1 MRHFIVPVDGS
12 DESWRGVDVAL
23 GLARRCS
30 ARVEI
35 VEVVLNS
42 DEVPDSEKQ
51 LKLSLQGHDTE
62 DVDVTAVA
70 IGMQADVATT
80 LCEKAREHPGSTV
93 VMTSRG
99 RGRSTVFVGSVAED
113 LLRKL
118 NDPVVVVG
126 PEATVNNYEGPIIV
140 TVDGSDT
147 SEAALPIAAA
157 WSIELRTQPWIV
169 EVVQPDVADGSEAD
183 RARYPQLL
191 AQRLTALSGHTVEHE
206 VLLDRN
212 PDSAIAAF
220 AEELNASLI
229 VSSTHGRTGMPR
241 FVAGSTAAGFV
252 RLAPCPVLLIR
263 PAHIESTE
271 RLFRGNDPV

>member
-1 MRHFIVPVDGS
+1 MQHFIVPVDGS

-23 GLARRCS
+23 SIARRCN
-30 ARVEI
+30 ARVEV
-35 VEVVLNS
+35 VEVVLTS
-42 DEVPDSEKQ
+42 EAAADSEQQ
-51 LKLSLQGHDTE
+51 LKSGLKDHDVE
-62 DVDVTAVA
+62 GVDITVGA
-70 IGMQADVATT
+70 IGMEGSVATT
-80 LCEKAREHPGSTV
+80 LCTKVREHPGSTV

-118 NDPVVVVG
+118 NDPVVIVG
-126 PEATVNNYEGPIIV
+126 PEATISDFAGPILV

-157 WSIELRTQPWIV
+157 WSIDLSSQPWIV
-169 EVVQPDVADGSEAD
+169 EVVQPDVADGSETE

-206 VLLDRN
+206 VLIDRR
-212 PDSAIAAF
+212 PDVAISDF
-220 AEELNASLI
+220 AGELNASLI

-263 PAHIESTE
+263 PPHIETTE
-271 RLFRGNDPV
+271 QLSR